1 MEITKSTQ
9 RTQRLGSATKPGPI
23 CTLCGHPERQAI
35 ERALVAGE
43 QISGHS
49 GLCERYGLS
58 ASATHRHRALH
69 LTSLLRSTLPVD
81 PFGLYEVAREVALRA
96 EEVADRAFEAGDDA
110 LTLKAGD
117 ARLRAVTN
125 LSDRYGTIE
134 PNAGESAEVVA
145 DLSTLARAIAQA
157 ARREPLVGQV
167 VCAVLDE
174 TGHPGLA
181 SQLRAAFPSTAQG
194 EIQ

>member
-1 MEITKSTQ
+1 MESTMRIERTQ
-9 RTQRLGSATKPGPI
+9 RTGSAMKPGPV
-23 CTLCGHPERQAI
+23 CSLCAHPERQAI

-58 ASATHRHRALH
+58 ASATHRHLALH
-69 LTSLLRSTLPVD
+69 LTPLLRSTLPVD

-134 PNAGESAEVVA
+134 PNAGDSAELVA
-145 DLSTLARAIAQA
+145 DLSTLATAVAQA
-157 ARREPLVGQV
+157 ARRDPRVGEG
-167 VCAVLDE
+167 VCAVLDD
-174 TGHPGLA
+174 TGHADLA
-181 SQLRAAFPSTAQG
+181 TQLRAAFPSNQG
-194 EIQ
+194 LES